1 MALLE
6 SFAKLNMRRGGDGR
20 GGRPI
25 TAMELAAQFNLEEIL
40 EGLTTNYPFS
50 TSFFL
55 VLSLAVKFLIS
66 IIWSR
71 GLPGFMLENK
81 HRVFKKYHFLWVQ
94 DTE

>member
-1 MALLE
+1 MVLLE
-6 SFAKLNMRRGGDGR
+6 SFAKLDMRRGGDGG

-25 TAMELAAQFNLEEIL
+25 TAKELAAQFNLEEIF

-50 TSFFL
+50 TSFL
-55 VLSLAVKFLIS
+55 VFSLAVKLLIC
-66 IIWSR
+66 IIWSK

-81 HRVFKKYHFLWVQ
+81 LHVFKKYCFLWVQ